1 MVRFIHTADIHLDSP
16 LTGLAA
22 YEGAPTDL
30 LRTATRA
37 AFSQLIDAALR
48 HNVDFVVI
56 AGDLYDG
63 DWRDYNTGFFFCR
76 EMGRLRQAGI
86 PVFLLYGNHDA
97 ESEITQHLRLPDN
110 VKAFSARKAETFR
123 IDALKIALHGRS
135 FRNAATTENLVVGY
149 PDPVPGWLNIGVLH
163 TALEGHAA
171 HAAYAPCSLAQ
182 LEAKGFD
189 YWALGHVHE
198 HAVLC
203 ESPSV
208 VFPGN
213 LQGRHIRECGPRGAV
228 LVTAV
233 DDRIFVERLFVDVL
247 RWHHLAIDAF
257 SAKTLEDAVRLA
269 ADALQS
275 VLQAYSDGRTMAV
288 RVTFSGPSEAHGALF
303 GLEAQLRAEILAL
316 ANALGTERV
325 WVEKVYVATSPALDP
340 EAVKARSDAL
350 ADLQAM
356 LKAAEIDADLLSGI
370 GAELGELISRAPRDL
385 VECVPDLH
393 AIRKGEIAPIVK
405 RIAPDL
411 VARLA
416 ADA

>member
-1 MVRFIHTADIHLDSP
+1 
-16 LTGLAA
+16 
-22 YEGAPTDL
+22 
-30 LRTATRA
+30 
-37 AFSQLIDAALR
+37 
-48 HNVDFVVI
+48 
-56 AGDLYDG
+56 
-63 DWRDYNTGFFFCR
+63 
-76 EMGRLRQAGI
+76 
-86 PVFLLYGNHDA
+86 
-97 ESEITQHLRLPDN
+97 

-163 TALEGHAA
+163 TALEGHAT

-182 LEAKGFD
+182 LAAKGFD

-198 HAVLC
+198 HAVLS

-213 LQGRHIRECGPRGAV
+213 LQGRHIREAGPRGAL
-228 LVTAV
+228 LVTV
-233 DDRIFVERLFVDVL
+233 VNQRVFVERLYVDVV
-247 RWHHLAIDAF
+247 RWHNLAVDAGG
-257 SAKTLEDAVRLA
+257 AKTLDDAVRLA
-269 ADALQS
+269 ADALQFA
-275 VLQAYSDGRTMAV
+275 LQAHSDGRTMAV
-288 RVTFSGPSEAHGALF
+288 RVSFTGRSSAHGALF

-325 WVEKVYVATSPALDP
+325 WVEKVCVETSPALDP
-340 EAVKARSDAL
+340 DALKARSDAI

-356 LKAAEIDADLLSGI
+356 LETAETDADLLSSI
-370 GAELGELISRAPRDL
+370 GAELGELVSRAPRDL
-385 VECVPDLH
+385 VECVPDLL
-393 AIRKGEIAPIVK
+393 AIRKGEIGPLINRVAP
-405 RIAPDL
+405 AL